1 MRKDTLA
8 LLSVFLLLTGCGS
21 SGQAVQEEPTEEE
34 IDAPVENIT
43 SEDHLDFSAIEEK
56 FLTVYSGAEVTV
68 KDRSSYIEVSI
79 LCNDLSIE
87 SKPENWADI
96 CAAAQNAAAQS
107 EVVSAEEYGID
118 TVSFQITDNA
128 ENILGSG
135 FGDQLQFDVFAEKTP
150 ESTSNDPRITLFEY
164 DQLVVGMSY
173 SQCVEIIGGPGTL
186 SNEIGSSDT
195 SFGVVRSYTWQG
207 TTEHGKAILSFDDY
221 ELYSKVQVGLE

>member
-1 MRKDTLA
+1 MKKYILA
-8 LLSVFLLLTGCGS
+8 LLFVCLFLSGCGNLEQS
-21 SGQAVQEEPTEEE
+21 EQEKQEEVQ
-34 IDAPVENIT
+34 IDTPAENIS
-43 SEDHLDFSAIEEK
+43 SENSLDFSSVEEK
-56 FLTVYSGAEVTV
+56 FSSVYSGAEITV
-68 KDRSSYIEVSI
+68 KDRSSYIEVTI
-79 LCNDLSIE
+79 LCNDLSLE
-87 SKPENWADI
+87 SKPENWTDI
-96 CAAAQNAAAQS
+96 CAAAQNAAAES
-107 EVVSAEEYGID
+107 ELISAEEYGID
-118 TVSFQITDNA
+118 TVSFQITDSA

-173 SQCVEIIGGPGTL
+173 SECVEIIGGPGTL